1 LLKVL
6 SWKKVQG
13 RKKEM
18 KKISV
23 VSFVLMALCLIVGAS
38 FHPLRMQDPS
48 REAYALGTLMGTVMI
63 SLAGAFFLLG
73 ILFLILCHRKKK

>member
-1 LLKVL
+1 
-6 SWKKVQG
+6 
-13 RKKEM
+13 M

-73 ILFLILCHRKKK
+73 ILFLVLYHRKKK